1 MKRGRPA
8 RIDGVESQSKLK
20 RVCAA
25 QGCGLEIRGTNL
37 GRHYKMNTN
46 FQMLHE
52 LKLLSSEVA
61 ESTVKHKAD
70 PHTAYM
76 FRNNHSMTNLPR
88 WNTHKATKKPV
99 PDAFKPKASIGE
111 GSKDGH
117 GDKDWEEGGGDGDRN
132 GDGDGDEDAVSDGEG
147 DDEDAVQDIEG
158 IGDGEIDE
166 NSNDIPSKKHMSH
179 VDGMEGDTSETKSE
193 DKAGE
198 EKLED
203 SELNPNL
210 TDQIK
215 KALKG
220 FKSELTDEVIEQ
232 LSERIATKT
241 AEKTVNLMKLE
252 EAKKEMQAVKVDE
265 SWIEGDTMYSCRPC
279 GVFSDSKDVPPGYA
293 KYKRGHF
300 GVVEKF
306 KGDGEK
312 RRKSHVVQ
320 CLKEHTENSLHIYC
334 CIREKKEE
342 QEEKDF
348 EKRNDHAAR
357 INVRNVIKTLKRGG
371 SSVDFVAE
379 NNIFHLEAEH
389 QEMVVPVKNDSTA
402 SFFQTRDVVFEV
414 VSEKTK
420 AWFATGGK
428 GGVEEIAVTLD
439 KVTIQRVSYTAL
451 LTYFFY
457 NGVIYVILN
466 KLYTMRAD
474 EYDSEGTAKAA
485 VGTLCETLGIT
496 R

>member
-132 GDGDGDEDAVSDGEG
+132 GDGDGDGDEDAVSDGEG
-147 DDEDAVQDIEG
+147 DDEDEDDEDAVQDIEG
-158 IGDGEIDE
+158 IGDGEI
-166 NSNDIPSKKHMSH
+166 
-179 VDGMEGDTSETKSE
+179 DGMEGDTSETKSE

-357 INVRNVIKTLKRGG
+357 INVRMLSR
-371 SSVDFVAE
+371 
-379 NNIFHLEAEH
+379 H
-389 QEMVVPVKNDSTA
+389 
-402 SFFQTRDVVFEV
+402 
-414 VSEKTK
+414 
-420 AWFATGGK
+420 
-428 GGVEEIAVTLD
+428 
-439 KVTIQRVSYTAL
+439 
-451 LTYFFY
+451 
-457 NGVIYVILN
+457 
-466 KLYTMRAD
+466 
-474 EYDSEGTAKAA
+474 
-485 VGTLCETLGIT
+485 
-496 R
+496 